1 MFTSWLTMSAMLAVN
16 PPALAAEK
24 TEVDGAIERGLA
36 YLQRSQNA
44 DGSWR
49 GGPGTPKNV
58 AVTALSVMA
67 FLSAGHVPG
76 EGRYGITVDKGIDWV
91 LGQQQR
97 NGLIASDG
105 GHEMYHH
112 GISTLMLAEVA
123 GMTGG
128 NLAGE
133 VRRELVKAVE
143 VILQA
148 QRLTPGQQHGGW
160 RYHLDPRRDY
170 PQTTDLSVTGWQL
183 LALRAAKNLGCDIP
197 TERIDWAVAYIQRC
211 HDPNTG
217 GYCYDPGRAVT
228 VGCTGTGILG
238 LELCGKERHQT
249 PQALKAG
256 SYLINHP
263 PHWGSDHFFYSIYYC
278 GQATFQLGGNYWNF
292 YKPQLHKVLL
302 NNQSRTDSSWLGGD
316 AGSRL
321 YGPHYCT
328 AMAVLALTVEYRL
341 LPIYQRGEEPA
352 EPAKGSP

>member
-211 HDPNTG
+211 HDPS
-217 GYCYDPGRAVT
+217 A
-228 VGCTGTGILG
+228 
-238 LELCGKERHQT
+238 
-249 PQALKAG
+249 
-256 SYLINHP
+256 
-263 PHWGSDHFFYSIYYC
+263 F
-278 GQATFQLGGNYWNF
+278 
-292 YKPQLHKVLL
+292 
-302 NNQSRTDSSWLGGD
+302 
-316 AGSRL
+316 
-321 YGPHYCT
+321 
-328 AMAVLALTVEYRL
+328 
-341 LPIYQRGEEPA
+341 
-352 EPAKGSP
+352 